1 MMNLM
6 SFILNTNFLQTTWKL
21 NFKGN
26 MIWGLNPPKWVRPP
40 SLQSTIP
47 LQETIL
53 IKCLTPLLHLKLI
66 TSTLIELMRS
76 PKSYFYS
83 LLTKLFLK
91 NLSMILKILIKY
103 LLILRKLKIPIP
115 LSKLVKNT
123 TYYKKIDKFLHHDE
137 TYEKKDTINLTNE
150 SHAILCGPH
159 VDDKE
164 ELIVPFLCHT

>member
-1 MMNLM
+1 
-6 SFILNTNFLQTTWKL
+6 
-21 NFKGN
+21 
-26 MIWGLNPPKWVRPP
+26 
-40 SLQSTIP
+40 
-47 LQETIL
+47 
-53 IKCLTPLLHLKLI
+53 
-66 TSTLIELMRS
+66 
-76 PKSYFYS
+76 
-83 LLTKLFLK
+83 
-91 NLSMILKILIKY
+91 MILKILIKY